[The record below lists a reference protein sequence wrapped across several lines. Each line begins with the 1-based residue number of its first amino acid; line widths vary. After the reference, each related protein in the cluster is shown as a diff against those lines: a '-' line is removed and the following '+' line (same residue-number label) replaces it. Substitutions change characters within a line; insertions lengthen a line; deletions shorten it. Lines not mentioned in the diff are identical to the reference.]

1 MTSRKSRIIL
11 VVFSLIVVIAV
22 SGCSNKTHDN
32 KKTIGIAMPT
42 RSIERFVRDGE
53 FLKSQF
59 EKAGY
64 NVEIR
69 YSNDDMLQQNNDVEC
84 LIADGVDLMLICAVD
99 GETLSQT
106 LKTADEFHIPVIAY
120 DRLILNTDAVD
131 CYVSFDNY
139 NVGQLQ
145 GQYVRDA
152 LDLDHADQCFNIEF
166 IAGDPADNNALYFY
180 NGAMDILKPYIDEG
194 KLVIR
199 SGKETFA
206 QCATE
211 NWSTETAFQN
221 MQNILASFYSDGEA
235 LDAVLCSN
243 DGVALGASRAIDSD
257 YTNKVKPIITG
268 QDGDIVNLRSIA
280 DGRQAMTIF
289 KNVND
294 QAVAAVEVSKAILDG
309 EKIGTDLLSRFSSF
323 EVRFDNRS
331 YNNGN
336 QYVDSLLL
344 IPDVITKE
352 NLDQLTDTGLY
363 QWDAEHKYL
372 EAPE

>member
-1 MTSRKSRIIL
+1 MSSRKNRIIL
-11 VVFSLIVVIAV
+11 IIFSLIVMIAV
-22 SGCSNKTHDN
+22 SGCYDQTDDN

-42 RSIERFVRDGE
+42 RSIERFVRDGD

-59 EKAGY
+59 EEAGY

-84 LIADGVDLMLICAVD
+84 LIAEGVDLLLVCAVD

-106 LKTADEFHIPVIAY
+106 LKTADEFDIPVIAY

-152 LDLDHADQCFNIEF
+152 LDLDHADQSFNIEF
-166 IAGDPADNNALYFY
+166 IAGDPADNNALYFF
-180 NGAMDILKPYIDEG
+180 NGAMDVLKPYIDEG
-194 KLVIR
+194 RLVIR

-221 MQNILASFYSDGEA
+221 MQNLLASFYSGGAA
-235 LDAVLCSN
+235 LDAVLCSS
-243 DGVALGASRAIDSD
+243 DSVALGASRAIDSD
-257 YTNKVKPIITG
+257 YTNKVRPIITG
-268 QDGDIVNLRSIA
+268 QDGDIVSLRSIV
-280 DGRQAMTIF
+280 DGKQSMTVF

-294 QAVAAVEVSKAILDG
+294 QAFAAVEVSKAILDG
-309 EKIGTDLLSRFSSF
+309 EKIGPDLLPRFSSF
-323 EVRFDNRS
+323 EARFDNSS
-331 YNNGN
+331 YNNRN
-336 QYVDSLLL
+336 KYVDSFLL

-352 NLDQLTDTGLY
+352 NLDMLTDTGLY

-372 EAPE
+372 EAAG